1 VSINPPSDI
10 VLDVARASDP
20 REYRAAVDR
29 LKQLGG
35 AEAATDAS
43 AAGASAATE
52 SFSVPLPASAQTT
65 SQPAQTQTAPETAG
79 SEPAASNTASAQF
92 AAATKGASDNSK
104 SAAAYQKFEAFL
116 LQTFVEAM
124 LPKDASEVYGSGTAG
139 DIWRSMFAEH
149 IANELAESAKLGIAT
164 RISENRNRS

>member
-1 VSINPPSDI
+1 MSINPPSDI

-20 REYRAAVDR
+20 QKYRAAVER
-29 LKQLGG
+29 LMQLGG
-35 AEAATDAS
+35 AGTAKGASTVNNASS
-43 AAGASAATE
+43 AAAEA
-52 SFSVPLPASAQTT
+52 FSLPS
-65 SQPAQTQTAPETAG
+65 PERTAPVTSENETAL
-79 SEPAASNTASAQF
+79 PNTASALST
-92 AAATKGASDNSK
+92 ATATQSAPSDDK
-104 SAAAYQKFEAFL
+104 RAAAYQKFEAFL

-124 LPKDASEVYGSGTAG
+124 LPKDASNVYGSGTAG

>member
-20 REYRAAVDR
+20 QKYRAAVER
-29 LKQLGG
+29 LMQLGG
-35 AEAATDAS
+35 TGKAKDTSTVRNASSGAAET
-43 AAGASAATE
+43 
-52 SFSVPLPASAQTT
+52 FSLPS
-65 SQPAQTQTAPETAG
+65 PARTAPVTSENETA
-79 SEPAASNTASAQF
+79 PPTTASALSTAT
-92 AAATKGASDNSK
+92 AAQNTTSNDKR
-104 SAAAYQKFEAFL
+104 AAAYQKFEAFL

-124 LPKDASEVYGSGTAG
+124 LPKDATNVYGSGTAG

-149 IANELAESAKLGIAT
+149 IANELSESAKLGIAE

>member
-20 REYRAAVDR
+20 QKYRAAVDR
-29 LKQLGG
+29 LMQLGG
-35 AEAATDAS
+35 AETTK
-43 AAGASAATE
+43 GASAASNATSAAAE
-52 SFSVPLPASAQTT
+52 AFSLPSPA
-65 SQPAQTQTAPETAG
+65 QPAPVSVAKEF
-79 SEPAASNTASAQF
+79 ASSKTASALSTATATVKQ
-92 AAATKGASDNSK
+92 AATGNDK

-124 LPKDASEVYGSGTAG
+124 LPKDASNVYGSGTAG

-149 IANELAESAKLGIAT
+149 IANELAASTKLGIAE
-164 RISENRNRS
+164 RISEHRNRS

>member
-20 REYRAAVDR
+20 QKYRAAVDR
-29 LKQLGG
+29 LRQLGG
-35 AEAATDAS
+35 AETAK
-43 AAGASAATE
+43 GASAASSTSAAAE
-52 SFSVPLPASAQTT
+52 TFSLPSPAS
-65 SQPAQTQTAPETAG
+65 PAQPKSATAANE
-79 SEPAASNTASAQF
+79 SASSKTASALSTAT
-92 AAATKGASDNSK
+92 AAASPAATGKDK

-124 LPKDASEVYGSGTAG
+124 LPKDASNVYGSGTAG

-149 IANELAESAKLGIAT
+149 IANELAASTKLGIAE
-164 RISENRNRS
+164 RISEHRNRS

>member
-29 LKQLGG
+29 LKQLSGTEV
-35 AEAATDAS
+35 AKDAS
-43 AAGASAATE
+43 AASASASREA
-52 SFSVPLPASAQTT
+52 FSVPFPSSHQTT
-65 SQPAQTQTAPETAG
+65 SQPVQSQAAPESAG
-79 SEPAASNTASAQF
+79 SPPAASKTASALLSPTTQG
-92 AAATKGASDNSK
+92 ATDNNK

-124 LPKDASEVYGSGTAG
+124 LPKDASNVYGSGTAG